1 MDQAAWATWIQ
12 VVAAVVGIVLALYIP
27 VRMKRLEDF
36 ERVRAVA
43 ARVEGLKRLRD
54 AFQLAMTPDTQIP
67 EPPMTEFGS
76 LHRGCTA
83 LIEDPLTEADF
94 LPVIGRILDVSK
106 EMAKHWERRRYGPVT
121 RISEVAYINDVC
133 ARFDA
138 EQISSEAIVS
148 KWRRKHWLA
157 LAFH

>member
-1 MDQAAWATWIQ
+1 MDQATWATWIQ

-43 ARVEGLKRLRD
+43 ARVDALKILRD
-54 AFQLAMTPDTQIP
+54 AFKVAMTPNTVIP
-67 EPPMTEFGS
+67 EPPLTEFSS
-76 LHRGCTA
+76 LQRGCTA

-106 EMAKHWERRRYGPVT
+106 EMASHWERRRYGPVT
-121 RISEVAYINDVC
+121 RLGEVAYIDHVC

-138 EQISSEAIVS
+138 EQVASDAIVA